1 MNKREHASFK
11 QSWLCEAIHLRESQ
25 WGPQDDSKAR
35 LLAQHELSPLA
46 KVTCRAQ
53 VLSQNIGLT
62 GTIATISSAGWYS
75 VVLILIFALLTGAS
89 MALTALGNGT
99 HPVNIVWALISL
111 LGLNVFFLI
120 LWCLALL
127 SPTAS
132 GGRLALL
139 WPWLTRK
146 LARGPDMGLAVQA
159 WWGVLHQA
167 QATRWLLSTGTHAI
181 WIAAS
186 LGAAATMLFALSTRQ
201 YDFVWET
208 TVLSSE
214 VFVTWIGYL
223 GVVPQ
228 WLGFVVPDSETVRA
242 SGSVSQQGVDLTRR
256 LWSGWLVGCLVVYG
270 VLPRVFL
277 VLWSGLLAMKR
288 LSHAGPDLS
297 SPYYLSVL
305 SRMPSFEHQTDG
317 KEPSDSVLTRGLGSR
332 SRESNIWHTQHILI
346 AIEPDPNEAWPP
358 AGIGAALT
366 CASPVDSRES
376 RKHILASVAHARP
389 NCLVL
394 ACDAR
399 HSPDRGTL
407 RLIAD
412 LSEHSKRAL
421 LWLRHSQTP
430 HAHTEA
436 WVAQLR
442 NLPQIELKI
451 RDDAL
456 SVMQWLERHHD

>member
-1 MNKREHASFK
+1 
-11 QSWLCEAIHLRESQ
+11 
-25 WGPQDDSKAR
+25 
-35 LLAQHELSPLA
+35 
-46 KVTCRAQ
+46 
-53 VLSQNIGLT
+53 
-62 GTIATISSAGWYS
+62 
-75 VVLILIFALLTGAS
+75 
-89 MALTALGNGT
+89 
-99 HPVNIVWALISL
+99 
-111 LGLNVFFLI
+111 
-120 LWCLALL
+120 
-127 SPTAS
+127 
-132 GGRLALL
+132 
-139 WPWLTRK
+139 
-146 LARGPDMGLAVQA
+146 
-159 WWGVLHQA
+159 
-167 QATRWLLSTGTHAI
+167 
-181 WIAAS
+181 
-186 LGAAATMLFALSTRQ
+186 
-201 YDFVWET
+201 
-208 TVLSSE
+208 

-242 SGSVSQQGVDLTRR
+242 SGSVFQQSADLTRR
-256 LWSGWLVGCLVVYG
+256 LWSGWLLGCLVVYG
-270 VLPRVFL
+270 ILPRVFL

-332 SRESNIWHTQHILI
+332 SRESNTWHTQHILI

>member
-1 MNKREHASFK
+1 MNKREHITFK
-11 QSWLCEAIHLRESQ
+11 QAWLCEAIHLRESQ

-35 LLAQHELSPLA
+35 LFAQNQLSPQA
-46 KVTCRAQ
+46 KVICRAQ
-53 VLSQNIGLT
+53 VLSQTLGLT
-62 GTIATISSAGWYS
+62 NTIATLSSAGWFAF
-75 VVLILIFALLTGAS
+75 VLILLFALMTGAS
-89 MALTALGNGT
+89 MALTALGSGAQ
-99 HPVNIVWALISL
+99 PVNIVWALISL
-111 LGLNVFFLI
+111 LGLNILFLV

-127 SPTAS
+127 SPMAS

-159 WWGVLHQA
+159 WWGVLHQTRS
-167 QATRWLLSTGTHAI
+167 TRWLLSTGTHAI
-181 WIAAS
+181 WITVS
-186 LGAAATMLFALSTRQ
+186 VGAAATILFALSTRQ

-256 LWSGWLVGCLVVYG
+256 LWSGWLLGCLVVYG
-270 VLPRVFL
+270 ILPRVCL
-277 VLWSGLLAMKR
+277 GLWSGLIVMKR
-288 LSHAGPDLS
+288 LARAQPDLS
-297 SPYYLSVL
+297 SPYYISVL
-305 SRMPSFEHQTDG
+305 SRMPTFDSHIDG
-317 KEPSDSVLTRGLGSR
+317 KAPEESVLTRGIGPR
-332 SRESNIWHTQHILI
+332 NRESNTWHTEHILI

-376 RKHILASVAHARP
+376 RKHILARIAHARP
-389 NCLVL
+389 NSLIF

-407 RLIAD
+407 RFIAD
-412 LSEHSKRAL
+412 LSEHSKRSL
-421 LWLRHSQTP
+421 LWLRHSQIP

-436 WVAQLR
+436 WIAQLR
-442 NLPQIELKI
+442 NLPQLELNI
-451 RDDAL
+451 RDDAV
-456 SVMQWLERHHD
+456 SVMQWLERQHG